1 MNYAWTIK
9 GVRDTDGLITQ
20 AMYHCRAEMQDLW
33 VATEGTWFFA
43 EPKLTVPY
51 ADVTEEMIV
60 GWIKSEAFRD
70 GKNMI
75 ESRLAEQIDNL
86 ATQAAPSL
94 PWMPQVFTPK
104 FEE

>member
-1 MNYAWTIK
+1 
-9 GVRDTDGLITQ
+9 
-20 AMYHCRAEMQDLW
+20 
-33 VATEGTWFFA
+33 
-43 EPKLTVPY
+43 
-51 ADVTEEMIV
+51 VTEEMIV
-60 GWIKSEAFRD
+60 GWIKSEAVRD

-86 ATQAAPSL
+86 TTQAAPSL